1 MGSRISVLLCA
12 PANRIYLKIQ
22 RSHMSTKDAAVSSYL
37 KQIKVRILTF
47 HHIAEV
53 PLKREIPKHL
63 LQKRK
68 TNPSKSPSL
77 VIPGENWERKRKIK
91 LGRVRTY
98 ALCAGLWAACH
109 ETNPFGKAPHTFAFL
124 RQASFRMEPLLWQT
138 ARILYICPG
147 FLGFPSSQFHAVLC
161 NAPIPAC
168 LCCCGGLRSFISFQA
183 LLGYHQQLP

>member
-1 MGSRISVLLCA
+1 MLQSHRFPEQGFLPQRAHHLVHQSKTSALVQSLHHLWGSPDSPCFGSFPDKMGSRISVLLCA

-22 RSHMSTKDAAVSSYL
+22 RSHTSTKDAAVSSYL

-47 HHIAEV
+47 RHIAEV

-98 ALCAGLWAACH
+98 ALCAGL
-109 ETNPFGKAPHTFAFL
+109 
-124 RQASFRMEPLLWQT
+124 
-138 ARILYICPG
+138 
-147 FLGFPSSQFHAVLC
+147 
-161 NAPIPAC
+161 
-168 LCCCGGLRSFISFQA
+168 
-183 LLGYHQQLP
+183 